1 MLRFSIFLK
10 DLKSIRK
17 ALLLS
22 TVLFIA
28 GIVAGWSSEGFEQFL
43 KSQLQGLGE
52 ISQQL
57 GASDNPEWNFF
68 VFIFLN
74 NSIKSVLVMFS
85 GLLLGVIPF
94 FFLIINGMVIGFLL
108 KVVEASGESLFDLI
122 VKGLLPH
129 GIIEIPVI
137 VIACGYGLAFGGLV
151 LRSHG
156 GIFAGSERRSG
167 IGAEWRGFWRKLG
180 TASLWVVLLL
190 LAAAIIESTIT
201 LWLMS

>member
-22 TVLFIA
+22 TVLFVV

-94 FFLIINGMVIGFLL
+94 FFLVINGMVIGFLL

-151 LRSHG
+151 LRSIIASG
-156 GIFAGSERRSG
+156 ERRSG

>member
-10 DLKSIRK
+10 DLRSIRK
-17 ALLLS
+17 ALLLAA
-22 TVLFIA
+22 VLFIA
-28 GIVAGWSSEGFEQFL
+28 GIAAGASSEGFEQFL
-43 KSQLQGLGE
+43 LGQLQGLGE

-57 GASDNPEWNFF
+57 GSSDHPEWNFF

-94 FFLIINGMVIGFLL
+94 FFLVVNGMVIGFLV
-108 KVVEASGESLFDLI
+108 KVVGESGESLFDLI

-151 LRSHG
+151 LRSVVATG
-156 GIFAGSERRSG
+156 ERRSG
-167 IGAEWRGFWRKLG
+167 IGSEWRGFWRKMG
-180 TASLWVVLLL
+180 TASLWVVVLLL
-190 LAAAIIESTIT
+190 VAAMIESTIT